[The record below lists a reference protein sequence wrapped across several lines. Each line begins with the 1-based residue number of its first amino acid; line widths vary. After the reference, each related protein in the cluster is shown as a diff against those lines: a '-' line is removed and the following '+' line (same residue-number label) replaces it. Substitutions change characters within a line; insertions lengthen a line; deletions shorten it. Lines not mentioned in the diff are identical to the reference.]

1 MREARLYLE
10 MVERL
15 QNQKFL
21 NLKKDALGQEVFG
34 IELWLNIQNLFEDY

>member
-1 MREARLYLE
+1 MFTVNYPLLVDHIMREARLYLE

-21 NLKKDALGQEVFG
+21 NLKKDALGQEVL
-34 IELWLNIQNLFEDY
+34 E